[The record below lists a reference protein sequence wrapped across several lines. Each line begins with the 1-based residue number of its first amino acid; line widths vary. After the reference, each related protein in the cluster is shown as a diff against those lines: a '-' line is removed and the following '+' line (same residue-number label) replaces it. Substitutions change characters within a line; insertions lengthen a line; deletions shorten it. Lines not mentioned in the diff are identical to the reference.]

1 MRNRNLIIILCVLS
15 IALLAFRVKADYNEH
30 HGRTVELNVQATDTS
45 GGTLHYAWKSTD
57 GHINNVN
64 SASTAWTLPE
74 GTGIHF
80 AYVLVSNGLGGYTE
94 RRILVNTDTLGSDH
108 HGEEQDSEQEGESSH
123 GSRYH
128 APPAPAQVG
137 DYWRSR
143 VILDSSNAAG
153 NEIYVPGASVFLTDK
168 NTNLRYPPSGFITT
182 DLKGEYLIPGVP
194 PSTNETVT
202 CLVDG
207 VTSDCS
213 PDNVMLSTATS
224 HYVLGGQATSTSPVV
239 GTFTLADGT
248 PCGTLNEFFGVHA
261 TATATLLDSLSHVL
275 AGPAQVNEFGDYYLP
290 GQTNG
295 AFVQL
300 SCENATPVRIPA
312 STSATTTLLT
322 GVTPPTVTNITATLS
337 GTLLAPPVAQF
348 APPATGLP
356 SDIVTRTDN
365 FLAQKGLDSRLG
377 ACKYYQA
384 IGAVKGCTSTGE
396 LKGAITYLEWQKA
409 VKIGH
414 FAHGAP
420 TFKAAFINK
429 VDLNLAR
436 VHESVSYGPDQTAA
450 VVCNHVGAKDFFN
463 PTQTDIDTAVENAV
477 HNKNLVA
484 CVAMDYM
491 ISPGV
496 NNDQPFIRFLIFGPS
511 GELLPSI
518 NLDGRREKFVP
529 GTCVVCHGGDHYAGK
544 FPEDNTGFANVG
556 GHFLPYD
563 AGNFEFASK
572 PGLQK
577 CQQED
582 SLFHLNQNVLNA
594 GPNVAEN
601 ELIAGWYSTN
611 GTVSCPPNVHHVLN
625 EDYVPPSWLAAAEVS
640 AVPFYKN
647 VGARS
652 CRTCHVAMIEGYN
665 FDHYTNIVNNTGT
678 DALPGGT
685 FDFAVSVCGTQLTDN
700 DTIRWNTMPN
710 SLVTFNRFWLSY
722 QNTVGIPDQVTP
734 FRNFLNETGNTGYCT
749 SVP

>member
-15 IALLAFRVKADYNEH
+15 IGLLAFRVKADYNEH
-30 HGRTVELNVQATDTS
+30 HGRTVELNVLATDTS
-45 GGTLHYAWKSTD
+45 GGTLRYNWKSTD

-64 SASTAWTLPE
+64 SATTAWTLPE
-74 GTGIHF
+74 GPGFHF

-94 RRILVNTDTLGSDH
+94 RRIAINTDTLSSDH
-108 HGEEQDSEQEGESSH
+108 DSAEQDSEHDGDSSH
-123 GSRYH
+123 SSRYH

-153 NEIYVPGASVFLTDK
+153 NEIYVPGASVFMSDG
-168 NTNLRYPPSGFITT
+168 TNRYPPSGFVTT
-182 DLKGEYLIPGVP
+182 DLKGEYVIPGVLP
-194 PSTNETVT
+194 GTTESVT

-207 VTSDCS
+207 VSSDCS

-224 HYVLGGQATSTSPVV
+224 HYVLGGLAISTSPLV

-248 PCGTLNEFFGVHA
+248 PCGTLNEFFGVHV

-275 AGPAQVNEFGDYYLP
+275 AGPAQVNEFGDFFLSNKS
-290 GQTNG
+290 GG
-295 AFVQL
+295 AFIQL
-300 SCENATPVRIPA
+300 SCEGATPVKIPV
-312 STSATTTLLT
+312 SGSATSTVLP
-322 GVTPPTVTNITATLS
+322 GVIPPMVTDISATLH
-337 GTLLAPPVAQF
+337 GTPLTAPVAQF
-348 APPATGLP
+348 QGPPTALP
-356 SDIVTRTDN
+356 SDVAPRTDN
-365 FLAQKGLDSRLG
+365 FLAEKGLDSRLG
-377 ACKYYQA
+377 ACKYYEA
-384 IGAVKGCTSTGE
+384 IGAVKGCGPAGE
-396 LKGAITYLEWQKA
+396 LKDPITYLDWQKA

-436 VHESVSYGPDQTAA
+436 VHESVSYGSDQTAA
-450 VVCNHVGAKDFFN
+450 VVCNHIGAKDFFN
-463 PTQTDIDTAVENAV
+463 PTQTQIDTAVENAV
-477 HNKNLVA
+477 HGKDLVA
-484 CVAMDYM
+484 CVAMDYLV
-491 ISPGV
+491 SPGV

-511 GELLPSI
+511 GELLPSV

-544 FPEDNTGFANVG
+544 FPEDGTGFANVG

-572 PGLQK
+572 SGLQK

-582 SLFHLNQNVLNA
+582 SIFHLNQNVLNA
-594 GPNVAEN
+594 GPNIAED
-601 ELIAGWYSTN
+601 ELIGGWYSSN
-611 GTVSCPPNVHHVLN
+611 GTVSCPASVHHVLN
-625 EDYVPPSWLAAAEVS
+625 EDYVPPSWLASTAPS
-640 AVPFYKN
+640 AVSYYKD
-647 VGARS
+647 VSARS

-665 FDHYTNIVNNTGT
+665 FDHYQNVVSGT

-685 FDFAVSVCGTQLTDN
+685 FDFAVSICGNGADS

-722 QNTVGIPDQVTP
+722 QNTIGIPDQVTLLQ
-734 FRNFLNETGNTGYCT
+734 NFTNDTGNGGYCNT
-749 SVP
+749 IP